1 MELSRWQGDS
11 TMEEL
16 RSFFLLLFMM
26 LTQLPVAAAPG
37 TDTIYALTDDDG
49 SVSLSNVPTD
59 SHYKALVSDGA
70 PVAKAAE
77 SDAPPPVGHT
87 PAGKAR
93 YDGLVEQTASAVGV
107 EGALLH
113 AVISVESGYDPSAR
127 SSAGAAGLMQLMP
140 ATAKRYGVVDAL
152 DPAQNLRGGAKYLRD
167 LLKQYDSD
175 ISLAV
180 AAYNAGEG
188 AVAKYGNRIP
198 PFSETTAYVP
208 RVLAY
213 YRKYQAE
220 DQDGE

>member
-1 MELSRWQGDS
+1 
-11 TMEEL
+11 MEEL
-16 RSFFLLLFMM
+16 RSFFLLLFML
-26 LTQLPVAAAPG
+26 LTQLSVAAAPG

-59 SHYKALVSDGA
+59 RHYKALVSDGA
-70 PVAKAAE
+70 PSAKAAE
-77 SDAPPPVGHT
+77 SDAQRPIERS

-93 YDGLVEQTASAVGV
+93 YDGLVEQTASAVGI
-107 EGALLH
+107 ESALLH
-113 AVISVESGYDPSAR
+113 AVISVESGYDPSAH

-167 LLKQYDSD
+167 LLKEFDSD
-175 ISLAV
+175 INLAL

-198 PFSETTAYVP
+198 PFAETTAYVP